1 MSISPPKQ
9 VAPYQGRDRD
19 CEAAIGPLFD
29 ELIQNLQRS
38 GLSEPEIVVQ
48 LESALVTS
56 AKPDALSEDL
66 ETVKGWAVHAGWE
79 PSEVDRAF
87 ARLSEAFYARIGSR
101 KPQDE

>member
-87 ARLSEAFYARIGSR
+87 ARLSEAFYARIGAR